1 MRLLR
6 SVFLAAL
13 SFWATGSVQL
23 DSSTT
28 THKGERS
35 PTLRGVA
42 SSDDVHDLV
51 FAQLGMQ
58 AGAKQ
63 DGEHGFCELCIYAIH
78 QVQYGE
84 LPSCGGSSR
93 AFSYDACSQVTQSM
107 LSFAQDMMHLI
118 SYGCYQYDAYKGWQT
133 VKPCPAHV
141 MCGRL
146 PNIYDTQQKTMCPAD
161 FHYRFPHALG
171 NRAPTVFNPLLKY
184 AVAQYQNKDGGGA
197 AGINPPSSLMQN
209 PGEASGLPR
218 FRQQSAA
225 TVKRSDNVP
234 GFIQAPR
241 TIFQSPQMASQMA
254 PQMATQMATNP
265 GMAPPGQP
273 SMALQM
279 AQMGIQAPRSA
290 AFAP

>member
-1 MRLLR
+1 MHLLR
-6 SVFLAAL
+6 ASLFLGTFA
-13 SFWATGSVQL
+13 FWIVGAVRLENSDATQKRRR
-23 DSSTT
+23 DS
-28 THKGERS
+28 
-35 PTLRGVA
+35 TLRGLLKDT
-42 SSDDVHDLV
+42 SDDVHNLV
-51 FAQLGMQ
+51 FAELGMH

-63 DGEHGFCELCIYAIH
+63 DGEHGFCELCIYAVH

-107 LSFAQDMMHLI
+107 LAFAQDMMHLI

-171 NRAPTVFNPLLKY
+171 NRNPTVFNPLLKY
-184 AVAQYQNKDGGGA
+184 AVNQYQNKA
-197 AGINPPSSLMQN
+197 LPQSSVLQT
-209 PGEASGLPR
+209 PGMASGLPR
-218 FRQQSAA
+218 FRQQSART
-225 TVKRSDNVP
+225 TVQSSGASNLQPAQVP
-234 GFIQAPR
+234 QTLFQNPQNLVPQASG
-241 TIFQSPQMASQMA
+241 QQM
-254 PQMATQMATNP
+254 
-265 GMAPPGQP
+265 P

-279 AQMGIQAPRSA
+279 AQMGIQAPQSA
-290 AFAP
+290 NFSP